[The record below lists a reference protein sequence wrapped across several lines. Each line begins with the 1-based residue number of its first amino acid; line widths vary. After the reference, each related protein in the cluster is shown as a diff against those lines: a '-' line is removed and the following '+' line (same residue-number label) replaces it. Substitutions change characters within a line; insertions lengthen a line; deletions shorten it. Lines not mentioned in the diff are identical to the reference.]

1 MCWRDSKPAG
11 LKRIWVIAVL
21 VDGMPRNIK
30 ADAPPDSTIA
40 SPVDFRAF
48 PSPIDQK
55 LKSSIA

>member
-30 ADAPPDSTIA
+30 C
-40 SPVDFRAF
+40 
-48 PSPIDQK
+48 
-55 LKSSIA
+55 